1 MKKTVR
7 DGFNT
12 MSQASQP
19 VEKGSGKGLLVC
31 VTLVLLFI
39 IILLVCIRMDVGG
52 FGSKVLRPVLKDV
65 PVLKHVLPEATDEEV
80 AAETGYRSLA
90 QAVTKIE
97 QLEREIAE
105 LKEQQAGQAASGS
118 GEADATLALQAE
130 IDSLKQQIETLKVY
144 ESNQK
149 NFEATK
155 EKFYQEVVYNDHVDV
170 SDYTKWYE
178 EMDKDTAAKLYKEAV
193 KTQEASEYE
202 REMAK
207 TYAEMKPA
215 KAAAILNTM
224 TGDVDTVVNIL
235 NAMDARD
242 RGAIMGEMNATFAA
256 KITKKMSS

>member
-12 MSQASQP
+12 MSTPPQP
-19 VEKGSGKGLLVC
+19 EEKGSGKGLLVC

-90 QAVTKIE
+90 QAVTRIE
-97 QLEREIAE
+97 QLEQELAQ
-105 LKEQQAGQAASGS
+105 LKEQQASQTTSGAQAA
-118 GEADATLALQAE
+118 DASLQAE

-155 EKFYQEVVYNDHVDV
+155 EKFYKEVVYNDHVDI

-202 REMAK
+202 KEMAK

-235 NAMDARD
+235 NAMDAKD

>member
-12 MSQASQP
+12 MSTPPQP
-19 VEKGSGKGLLVC
+19 EEKGSGKGLLVC

-90 QAVTKIE
+90 QAVTRIE
-97 QLEREIAE
+97 QLEQELAQ
-105 LKEQQAGQAASGS
+105 LKEQQASQTTSGNVA
-118 GEADATLALQAE
+118 ADAALQAE

-155 EKFYQEVVYNDHVDV
+155 EKFYKEVVYNDHVDI

-202 REMAK
+202 KEMAK

-235 NAMDARD
+235 NAMDAKD